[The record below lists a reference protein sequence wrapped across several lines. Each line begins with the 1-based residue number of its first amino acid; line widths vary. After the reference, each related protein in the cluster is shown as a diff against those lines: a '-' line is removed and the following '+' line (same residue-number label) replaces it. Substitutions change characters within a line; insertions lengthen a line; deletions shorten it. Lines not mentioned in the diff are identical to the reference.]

1 VLDTLGNARVKCHPH
16 MLSPGSRRADTQ
28 QNAESLRNIHRT
40 EQVMEETP
48 RSQQNALS
56 DPTAARGAVRGTG
69 WGSHGFDTPASRSSP
84 RCRRG
89 EHTDILLSP
98 EGRTTGLAPSAPL
111 KVVLVCAAAFVVPGA
126 GHALLGRW
134 GRALLLFL
142 AIMGMF
148 AAGLLLFGGRF
159 YTFNPEE
166 PLSIFPLIA
175 HIGLGS
181 VYALCVLT
189 RTGLDARP
197 ELTTYEYGNAFLLV
211 AGLLNYLAVLDAFD
225 IALGRK
231 K

>member
-1 VLDTLGNARVKCHPH
+1 MKLG
-16 MLSPGSRRADTQ
+16 T
-28 QNAESLRNIHRT
+28 
-40 EQVMEETP
+40 VMEDTS
-48 RSQQNALS
+48 RSQQSALS
-56 DPTAARGAVRGTG
+56 DPT
-69 WGSHGFDTPASRSSP
+69 P
-84 RCRRG
+84 RV
-89 EHTDILLSP
+89 EPS
-98 EGRTTGLAPSAPL
+98 EGRDGDPTLTLSEPDPPLAAEGVGASTSPSFPKVERQAWPLQLTL
-111 KVVLVCAAAFVVPGA
+111 KVALVCIAAYVVPGA

-148 AAGLLLFGGRF
+148 TAGLFLFGGRL

-175 HIGLGS
+175 NLGLGS
-181 VYALCVLT
+181 IYALCALT
-189 RTGLDARP
+189 RAGLEARP

-225 IALGRK
+225 IAIGRK

>member
-1 VLDTLGNARVKCHPH
+1 

-56 DPTAARGAVRGTG
+56 DPTPLAELSEGQGGDPMGSTLPPHDPPPGAEGV
-69 WGSHGFDTPASRSSP
+69 STPIFSS
-84 RCRRG
+84 
-89 EHTDILLSP
+89 LP
-98 EGRTTGLAPSAPL
+98 EAERQAWPLQLPL